1 MYYMH
6 HFYIHKF
13 GMLSLVQRVGSG
25 SVLLGVYETG
35 RGFLTMVH
43 GIHCLTYKCEM
54 ILKIRIS
61 AKSLFFILNCSIYAH
76 KTEKKTVKKIENS
89 S

>member
-1 MYYMH
+1 MP

-35 RGFLTMVH
+35 RGFLTVVH
-43 GIHCLTYKCEM
+43 GIY
-54 ILKIRIS
+54 I
-61 AKSLFFILNCSIYAH
+61 
-76 KTEKKTVKKIENS
+76 V
-89 S
+89 